1 VPPSSSDDEL
11 ARRRRQRPPAGTT
24 ETDTGDGDGDGDG
37 VVVEFALY
45 QDARVMRAATCACGR
60 VHPSCAGLAGF
71 AGPGALGV
79 PVPVESMPEVDRI
92 SERLR
97 ALERLQAMLSAE

>member
-1 VPPSSSDDEL
+1 MDPDPGRPPSSGDDEL
-11 ARRRRQRPPAGTT
+11 ARRRQQRPPTSST
-24 ETDTGDGDGDGDG
+24 ETDADTGDGDG
-37 VVVEFALY
+37 VVVEFAPY

-60 VHPSCAGLAGF
+60 VHPSCAGLAG

-79 PVPVESMPEVDRI
+79 PVAMPEVDRI

-97 ALERLQAMLSAE
+97 ALERLQAMLPAE